1 MLRLDKK
8 GKFGRVAR
16 LRSLRF
22 WVVVLVL
29 FGLYIYTGF
38 VKQKWDVAT
47 VLNLFMLY
55 LFYFRFV
62 VLKGRF

>member
-1 MLRLDKK
+1 MDKK
-8 GKFGRVAR
+8 GKFGRVAQ

-22 WVVVLVL
+22 WILVLVL
-29 FGLYIYTGF
+29 VGIYIYTGF

-47 VLNLFMLY
+47 VLSLFTLY

-62 VLKGRF
+62 ASKGRY